1 MTQDHLLEAKSIR
14 KEFGGV
20 VALKGV
26 SFDVHKGEILALI
39 GPNGAGKT
47 TLFHV
52 IAGKERPTGG
62 SIIFEGRE
70 VTKLRPD
77 QRCRL
82 GIARTFQIPQL
93 FARMSVFEN
102 VMVALHFGGRRHDGA
117 MADEVSEV
125 LHKVGLERWACDE
138 ASSLPLGARKKLE
151 FARALATRPT
161 LLLLDE
167 VMGGLTP
174 NEASEIMKTIRA
186 VRASGVTI
194 IMIEHILR
202 AVMELAGRVVVLHH
216 GELIAEGTPATVTR
230 DQAVID
236 AYLGGAHVSS

>member
-1 MTQDHLLEAKSIR
+1 MTQDHLLQAKNIR

-20 VALKGV
+20 VALKDV
-26 SFDVHKGEILALI
+26 SFRVEKGEILGLI

-47 TLFHV
+47 TLFHI
-52 IAGKERPTGG
+52 IAGKEKPTSG
-62 SIIFEGRE
+62 SIAFKGRE

-93 FARMSVFEN
+93 FSQMSVFEN
-102 VMVALHFGGRRHDGA
+102 VVVALHFAGHHHDRA
-117 MADEVSEV
+117 MEDEASEV
-125 LHKVGLERWACDE
+125 LQKAGLERWACKE
-138 ASSLPLGARKKLE
+138 AASLPLGARKKLE

-174 NEASEIMKTIRA
+174 SEVSEIMETIRA

-194 IMIEHILR
+194 IMIEHVLR

-216 GELIAEGTPATVTR
+216 GELIAEGSPTSVTR

-236 AYLGGAHVSS
+236 AYLGGARVSS